1 MCWFP
6 LSAQIYP
13 AGVGYGYKKNKA
25 KRKKVGNVGTRDTY
39 FNGYGLTYNEVK
51 KIEDK
56 CKNAKGRELELLL
69 LAAESAYAELA
80 QYLFFSLTS
89 GLGYDNI
96 SKICNIPIGR
106 KDFYGYRRKTIYLY
120 NRYMML
126 EGHVIV

>member
-1 MCWFP
+1 M
-6 LSAQIYP
+6 
-13 AGVGYGYKKNKA
+13 
-25 KRKKVGNVGTRDTY
+25 GTRDTY

-106 KDFYGYRRKTIYLY
+106 KDFYGYRRRTIYLY
-120 NRYMML
+120 NSYMIL
-126 EGHVIV
+126 EGHAIV

>member
-1 MCWFP
+1 M
-6 LSAQIYP
+6 
-13 AGVGYGYKKNKA
+13 
-25 KRKKVGNVGTRDTY
+25 GTRDTY

-56 CKNAKGRELELLL
+56 CKNAKG
-69 LAAESAYAELA
+69 SAYAELA